1 MVEGQPKRAVMN
13 TVVFKII
20 ITVFIAATAVFSAVQ
35 AAPLAGLPDKLTPL
49 ALHDGGNVLHIAPD
63 TLPPNTQGISVGT
76 QIKVL
81 RAWRDNGNAWGYH
94 VTAQTPEGKHVL
106 IGLEP
111 PLNAHDTALQDY
123 VRDTPHTGEDSLA
136 VITFATANIDK
147 KPALLL
153 LECIRSPRGAVPT
166 LGPAVLRIY
175 KLVASDGTPGWTPLY
190 FKFMR
195 DMPLKG
201 EYDSAETAMQ
211 KEIGFTTSP

>member
-1 MVEGQPKRAVMN
+1 MN
-13 TVVFKII
+13 TVVLKII

-49 ALHDGGNVLHIAPD
+49 ALHDGDNVLHIAPD
-63 TLPPNTQGISVGT
+63 TLPP
-76 QIKVL
+76 
-81 RAWRDNGNAWGYH
+81 
-94 VTAQTPEGKHVL
+94 
-106 IGLEP
+106 
-111 PLNAHDTALQDY
+111 NAHDTALQDY

-211 KEIGFTTSP
+211 KEIGFTASP